1 MEFKFKAKKHVTT
14 PILKIDDNGKL
25 VYFKITGKIYPA
37 PPNAGERTRKGTDGA
52 EMAPP
57 NLVDVMDYSDGQ
69 EKKVVVNTVLG
80 EELKRTYP
88 EDSYVGLSFEVAK
101 FKPAGGSKRYATFT
115 ITEIEVEEPK
125 KEDAAPVTPAAA
137 APAPV
142 TPIAAPK
149 PAAAPATPA
158 KPAAVASR
166 R

>member
-1 MEFKFKAKKHVTT
+1 MEFKFKAKRHVTT
-14 PILKIDDNGKL
+14 PILKIDDNGKP

-69 EKKVVVNTVLG
+69 EKKIVVNTVLG

-115 ITEIEVEEPK
+115 ITEIEVEEPAK
-125 KEDAAPVTPAAA
+125 
-137 APAPV
+137 PV
-142 TPIAAPK
+142 TPIAAPAK
-149 PAAAPATPA
+149 PAAAPA
-158 KPAAVASR
+158 KPAAAAGR